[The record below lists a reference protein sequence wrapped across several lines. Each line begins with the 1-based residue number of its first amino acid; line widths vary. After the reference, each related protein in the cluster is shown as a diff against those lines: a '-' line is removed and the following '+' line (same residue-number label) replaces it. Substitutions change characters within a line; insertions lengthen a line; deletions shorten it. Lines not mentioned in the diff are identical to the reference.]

1 MLSYPTQA
9 PRDAGGLEDAA
20 GCRKVGL
27 VMTNISSP
35 GNIVE
40 LDVTG
45 APATDIDYW
54 SVWPFAFFSLL
65 LGGILNSVSL
75 LSKSPAPKPSPFFLW
90 GLPALGAGIPI
101 AAYLCFLA

>member
-54 SVWPFAFFSLL
+54 SVWPFAFFACCSGASSIPSACSANPRRRNRPLFSCGACLL
-65 LGGILNSVSL
+65 WVLE
-75 LSKSPAPKPSPFFLW
+75 SP
-90 GLPALGAGIPI
+90 
-101 AAYLCFLA
+101 